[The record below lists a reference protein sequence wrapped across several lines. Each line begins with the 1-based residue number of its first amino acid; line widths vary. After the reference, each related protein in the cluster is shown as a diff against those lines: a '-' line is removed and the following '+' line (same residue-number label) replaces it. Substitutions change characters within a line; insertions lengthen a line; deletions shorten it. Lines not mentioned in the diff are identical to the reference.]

1 MVVSVSVFFFSS
13 RRRHTRCSRDW
24 SSDVC
29 SSDLVATDYLRGPQG
44 CSDLTVFPANPN
56 LDISG
61 RAFSQKTLHEFLS
74 LNRIDPEANVQG
86 TSANHFVVAP
96 PGQVLVR
103 FVDFDIAMIL
113 QPRNGDG

>member
-1 MVVSVSVFFFSS
+1 MLGSSLRVFSLVKIGHI
-13 RRRHTRCSRDW
+13 REDRKDTR
-24 SSDVC
+24 
-29 SSDLVATDYLRGPQG
+29 LTVATDYLRGPQG